1 MEKLISGWTDRHV
14 AAALGLLVAAAGGAA
29 AVAQPGRQWVV
40 ALSAVL
46 ATAVLAL
53 FFDAFGGLIVGLAT
67 AAATVLAQQLA
78 GQWTA
83 ENFLT
88 SLALVLALILLGWS
102 AGVVSGRLHRQRR
115 TAGEAEGVDPV
126 TPAYGSLGLL
136 TADVA
141 LARADEEV
149 VRARRH
155 DRPLT
160 VLVLRV
166 TLVDE
171 SLDAAARTAAH
182 RAVARLLETLLRETD
197 VPFALSDNEL
207 GALLTETDFAGAWDV
222 VAPVLEAASRAA
234 FTVRQDDERRRL
246 VDAAELHAGL
256 AVLGRT
262 HPDADSLVAG
272 ARAGALDDVA
282 ETTPARPAGTAA

>member
-1 MEKLISGWTDRHV
+1 ML
-14 AAALGLLVAAAGGAA
+14 ALL
-29 AVAQPGRQWVV
+29 AVP
-40 ALSAVL
+40 

-53 FFDAFGGLIVGLAT
+53 FFDAFGGLIVGLTA
-67 AAATVLAQQLA
+67 AAATVLAKQLA
-78 GQWTA
+78 GEWTA
-83 ENFLT
+83 AGFLP
-88 SLALVLALILLGWS
+88 SLALVVVLILLGWS
-102 AGVVSGRLHRQRR
+102 TGVVSARLHQERR
-115 TAGEAEGVDPV
+115 AAGKGDAA

-149 VRARRH
+149 VRAHRH
-155 DRPLT
+155 HRPLT
-160 VLVLRV
+160 VLVLRI

-197 VPFALSDNEL
+197 VPFALSNSEL
-207 GALLTETDFAGAWDV
+207 GALLTETDAARAWEV

-234 FTVRQDDERRRL
+234 FTVRQNDERRRL

-256 AVLGRT
+256 AELSRA
-262 HPDADSLVAG
+262 HPDADSLVA
-272 ARAGALDDVA
+272 
-282 ETTPARPAGTAA
+282 